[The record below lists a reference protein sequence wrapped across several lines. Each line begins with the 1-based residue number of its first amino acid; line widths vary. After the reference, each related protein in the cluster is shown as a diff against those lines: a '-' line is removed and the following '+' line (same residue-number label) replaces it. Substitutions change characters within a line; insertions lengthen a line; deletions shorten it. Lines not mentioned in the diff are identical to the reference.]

1 MKQEKD
7 KRKRKIHINSR
18 GAVSIFLVIILVP
31 MITCSSLFVDAS
43 RVKSATGLVSSAGDL
58 TLNTVLSQ
66 YDVDLNDFYGLMASA
81 QDMDDVLTAAEDY
94 FTSCIKSQDIDTTSA
109 SKWANSIKNVFIQ
122 DGDISDLLGADLAPE
137 TNVTVKPTQDG
148 SLTNPALVKTQ
159 VVEFMKYRSPI
170 NSIVALFDKFK
181 NSSKELEN
189 TTKTSDLVDKKQDY
203 YEAQGEVAKKAYEV
217 YENIV
222 KYDKLGITKDDLQEL
237 KTFMDS
243 LDGKYKSYHTTMVKD
258 LYNTQNLFDK
268 YDKIQYCV
276 TIPQQYSHQSKYND
290 SSAQKIGGLI
300 DKLMRS
306 YDQFINARKSFD
318 ENIKPWPT
326 SGNTYYDLQY
336 WAYCCKNYT
345 YFSNVHDKE
354 VNMKNSY
361 INLLDAIDHASSGA
375 MNEVYVSTYNSS
387 NLSGVVKGT
396 SKTIQSWWTW
406 LKSLTYDAAKSVTE
420 HGSKYNTSVNAVKNV
435 SNLYDRVSTAEINT
449 GLAETYNTLNDYYI
463 RYKEAFDLLGKIVK
477 GLGDLKKLVVKAD
490 SKFAAWEGKANS
502 YASDI
507 ELAKSDQKEIQEVKN
522 DAQSE
527 NKKLK
532 ESDIQDYINH
542 INNVK
547 SAIGTVREGARKI
560 KYNGQSII
568 DKKID
573 GYQSFKNNSSVLES
587 DIPLY
592 KADLDAYV
600 NETYDFSMVGV
611 EISALNYTANNDPR
625 IADTKYVVYKWMIDQ
640 GFNEP
645 KDEEQENEYK
655 KKKKAAD
662 NQADGAD
669 DDVISDV
676 ASKND
681 ITTLEGLP
689 SGTSADLD
697 SAKISSKIKDVS
709 NFAKGL
715 FSNFGSTMAQ
725 AGVDLRDDLFALDY
739 ITSMLTW
746 QTFEYEAKYK
756 MLDKS
761 EQKNISYSN
770 AQSYYSGKNE
780 AWKSTDVTQKYNKTL
795 TNKLRN
801 SESTNWSYGNEVE
814 YVMYG
819 KNIKDS
825 KSAINSTIFMIRFA
839 LNVPT
844 IFSTYYSDPELIE
857 FAGAVNLA
865 THGIVPAGLVKVII
879 CLGLTALESA
889 EDLKTLKCGI
899 PVILIKTKQ
908 DDLFVENW
916 MFMTRA
922 SHNPVTDKTSAI
934 TFSYSDYM
942 KLILFLKLL
951 GSESYNVYGRLSD
964 VIQTN
969 MSKCVLKDDEYSL
982 SKSQVYYSIDAKV
995 KVKPLMLDTSY
1006 VLSYIGDASDR
1017 MDSWNTITYSTTR
1030 GY

>member
-1 MKQEKD
+1 MKK
-7 KRKRKIHINSR
+7 KLTYFNRR
-18 GAVSIFLVIILVP
+18 GAVSIFLVIVLVP

-43 RVKSATGLVSSAGDL
+43 RVKSATGMVSSAGDL

-81 QDMDDVLTAAEDY
+81 QDMDDVLGAAEDY

-109 SKWANSIKNVFIQ
+109 AKWANSIKNIFIE
-122 DGDISDLLGADLAPE
+122 DGDISDLLGVDLAPD
-137 TNVTVKPTQDG
+137 TNVSVTPTKDG

-170 NSIVALFDKFK
+170 NSIVKLYERFK

-189 TTKTSDLVDKKQDY
+189 TTKTSDLVEKKQDY
-203 YEAQGEVAKKAYEV
+203 YEAQGKVAKKAYEV

-222 KYDKLGITKDDLQEL
+222 KYDQLGITQSDLQEL
-237 KTFMDS
+237 KTFMES
-243 LDGKYKSYHTTMVKD
+243 LDGRYKSYHTTMVKD
-258 LYNTQNLFDK
+258 LYNTQGLFDEFEH
-268 YDKIQYCV
+268 IEYCV
-276 TIPQQYSHQSKYND
+276 TIPSQYSHDSRYDN

-300 DKLMRS
+300 NKLMRA
-306 YDQFINARKSFD
+306 YDQFITARESFD
-318 ENIKPWPT
+318 ENIKAWST
-326 SGNTYYDLQY
+326 SGNSYYDIQY
-336 WAYCCKNYT
+336 WAYCCKNYS

-361 INLLDAIDHASSGA
+361 INLLDAVDHAADGA
-375 MNEVYVSTYNSS
+375 MNEVYTSTYNSTHL
-387 NLSGVVKGT
+387 NGVVSGT
-396 SKTIQSWWTW
+396 QKTIQSWWDW
-406 LKSLTYDAAKSVTE
+406 LKSLTNDAARSVTQS
-420 HGSKYNTSVNAVKNV
+420 GSKYNTSVNAVRNV
-435 SNLYDRVSTAEINT
+435 SNLYDRISTSDTNT
-449 GLAETYNTLNDYYI
+449 GLADTYNTLNDYYT
-463 RYKEAFDLLGKIVK
+463 RYNEAFGLLTKIVN
-477 GLGDLKKLVVKAD
+477 GLGELKKLVVTADNKFSTWESKAD
-490 SKFAAWEGKANS
+490 SYS
-502 YASDI
+502 SDI
-507 ELAKSDQKEIQEVKN
+507 ELARSDQHEIQEVRN
-522 DAQSE
+522 SY
-527 NKKLK
+527 KKLK
-532 ESDIQDYINH
+532 ESDIQDYIDH

-547 SAIGTVREGARKI
+547 AAIGTVKEGAKKV

-568 DKKID
+568 DKNIN
-573 GYQSFKNNSSVLES
+573 GYESFKNYSSVLEN

-592 KADLDAYV
+592 IADLENYV
-600 NETYDFSMVGV
+600 NETYDFSMEGI
-611 EISALNYTANNDPR
+611 EISALNYTANNDPK
-625 IADTKYVVYKWMIDQ
+625 IADKRFAVYKWMIDQ
-640 GFNEP
+640 GFDTP
-645 KDEEQENEYK
+645 KDENREDEYNNK
-655 KKKKAAD
+655 KKEAD
-662 NQADGAD
+662 DQANGAN
-669 DDVISDV
+669 DDVIADV

-681 ITTLEGLP
+681 ISTLEGLP

-725 AGVDLRDDLFALDY
+725 AGVDIRDDLFAVDY

-746 QTFEYEAKYK
+746 QTFEYEAKYN
-756 MLDKS
+756 MLSKS
-761 EQKNISYSN
+761 DQKDISYSN
-770 AQSYYSGKNE
+770 AQSYYSGKND

-801 SESTNWSYGNEVE
+801 SESTNWSYCNEVE

-844 IFSTYYSDPELIE
+844 IFSTYYSDSELVE
-857 FAGAVNLA
+857 FAGLVNLA

-889 EDLKTLKCGI
+889 QDLKTLKCGI
-899 PVILIKTKQ
+899 PVILFKTKQ

-922 SHNPVTDKTSAI
+922 THNPVTDKTSAI

-964 VIQTN
+964 VLQTN
-969 MSKCVLKDDEYSL
+969 MSKCVLKDDSYSF
-982 SKSQVYYSIDAKV
+982 SKSQVYYSIDATV

-1006 VLSYIGDASDR
+1006 VLSFMGDASDR